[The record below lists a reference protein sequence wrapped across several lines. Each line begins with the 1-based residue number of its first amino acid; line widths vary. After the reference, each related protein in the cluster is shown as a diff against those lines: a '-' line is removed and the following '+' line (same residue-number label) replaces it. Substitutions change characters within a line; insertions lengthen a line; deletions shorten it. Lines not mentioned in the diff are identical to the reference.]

1 MADGSRSSRGLSGHS
16 AGLGQVVRVVE
27 VALETGQEDAFG
39 RFALLIVTV
48 DGHWRAVRDGN
59 PRAVEEV
66 VRLQLG
72 VRPRKV
78 RQTSEQHT
86 IDWRE
91 TLVLDC
97 EIIL

>member
-39 RFALLIVTV
+39 RSALLIVTV

-66 VRLQLG
+66 VRLQL
-72 VRPRKV
+72 
-78 RQTSEQHT
+78 E
-86 IDWRE
+86 
-91 TLVLDC
+91 
-97 EIIL
+97 